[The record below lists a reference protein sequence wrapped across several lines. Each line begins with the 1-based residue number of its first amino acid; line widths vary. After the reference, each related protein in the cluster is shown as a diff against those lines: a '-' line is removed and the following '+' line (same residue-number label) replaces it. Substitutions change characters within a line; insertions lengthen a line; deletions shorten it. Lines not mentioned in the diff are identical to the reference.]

1 MASPFK
7 MNLMKKHKN
16 KGKLNSLVFG
26 TLIHNLGK
34 DNKEQWSEKEV
45 KFLHGIVSQKRK
57 KKRDTKRHSK
67 VKSTKFL
74 NAKNRSCQDF
84 CVIL

>member
-57 KKRDTKRHSK
+57 KKKETQKDTLR
-67 VKSTKFL
+67 
-74 NAKNRSCQDF
+74 
-84 CVIL
+84 